1 VYFFRGICHD
11 WSDSKCRELLGNTA
25 KAMEKGYS
33 KLLIN
38 DFVLPDTDVPLHP
51 AVLDIMMLALCAGV
65 ERSEKQWRALLDSI
79 GLQIIKIWRTAGVEA
94 VIETM
99 LKA

>member
-1 VYFFRGICHD
+1 MD
-11 WSDSKCRELLGNTA
+11 
-25 KAMEKGYS
+25 KGYS

-38 DFVLPDTDVPLHP
+38 DFVLPDTDASLHP
-51 AVLDIMMLALCAGV
+51 ALLDIMMLALCAGV
-65 ERSEKQWRALLDSI
+65 ERSEKQWRSLLVSI
-79 GLQIIKIWRTAGVEA
+79 GLQIIRIWRTAGVEA

>member
-1 VYFFRGICHD
+1 MYFFRAICHD
-11 WSDSKCRELLGNTA
+11 WSDSKCREFLGNTV

-38 DFVLPDTDVPLHP
+38 DFVLPDTNVPLHP
-51 AVLDIMMLALCAGV
+51 ALLDIMMMSLCSGV
-65 ERSEKQWRALLDSI
+65 ERSEKQWNALLDSV
-79 GLQIIKIWRTAGVEA
+79 GLQVVKIWRSGGVEA
-94 VIETM
+94 MIETM

>member
-1 VYFFRGICHD
+1 VSRAFG
-11 WSDSKCRELLGNTA
+11 E
-25 KAMEKGYS
+25 YS
-33 KLLIN
+33 ESNGEGVLEAT
-38 DFVLPDTDVPLHP
+38 DQRFVLPDTDVPLHP
-51 AVLDIMMLALCAGV
+51 ALLDIMMLALCAGV

-79 GLQIIKIWRTAGVEA
+79 GLQIIKIWRTPGVEA

>member
-1 VYFFRGICHD
+1 
-11 WSDSKCRELLGNTA
+11 
-25 KAMEKGYS
+25 MEKGYS

-51 AVLDIMMLALCAGV
+51 ALLDIMMMSLCSGV
-65 ERSEKQWRALLDSI
+65 ERSEKQWRVLIDSV
-79 GLQIIKIWRTAGVEA
+79 GLQIIKIWRTDGVEA
-94 VIETM
+94 VIETV

>member
-1 VYFFRGICHD
+1 VYFFRAICHD
-11 WSDSKCRELLGNTA
+11 WSDSKCRELLGNTV
-25 KAMEKGYS
+25 KAMEQGYS

-38 DFVLPDTDVPLHP
+38 DFVLPDVDVPLHP
-51 AVLDIMMLALCAGV
+51 ALMDLMMLSLCSGV

-79 GLQIIKIWRTAGVEA
+79 GLEITKIWRTDGVEA
-94 VIETM
+94 VIEAM

>member
-1 VYFFRGICHD
+1 V
-11 WSDSKCRELLGNTA
+11 

-51 AVLDIMMLALCAGV
+51 ALLDITMMSLCSGV
-65 ERSEKQWRALLDSI
+65 ERSEKQWRDLIDSV
-79 GLQIIKIWRTAGVEA
+79 GLQIVKIWRTEGAEA
-94 VIETM
+94 VIETT
-99 LKA
+99 LKG

>member
-1 VYFFRGICHD
+1 
-11 WSDSKCRELLGNTA
+11 
-25 KAMEKGYS
+25 MEKGYS

-38 DFVLPDTDVPLHP
+38 DFVLPEIDVPLHP
-51 AVLDIMMLALCAGV
+51 ALLDITIMSLCSGV
-65 ERSEKQWRALLDSI
+65 ERSEKQWRALLDSV
-79 GLQIIKIWRTAGVEA
+79 GLGVVKIWKTEGVEA